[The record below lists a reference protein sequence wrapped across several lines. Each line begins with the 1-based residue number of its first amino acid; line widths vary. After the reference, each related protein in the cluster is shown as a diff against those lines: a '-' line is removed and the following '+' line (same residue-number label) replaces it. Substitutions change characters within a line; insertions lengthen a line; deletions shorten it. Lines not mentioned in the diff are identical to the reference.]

1 MASAPTVTSIRTD
14 RYECLRRSMRMI
26 KIECKNCIIILSSAQ
41 HHWHIARFKLLAFAL
56 AETNGSGRV
65 GTLQLVRCAVA
76 TNTIEI
82 EEDELVV
89 VHTLHHSVEATV
101 VEREA

>member
-1 MASAPTVTSIRTD
+1 MASAPTDTSIRVD
-14 RYECLRRSMRMI
+14 RYECLRRSMRMT

-41 HHWHIARFKLLAFAL
+41 HHWCIAYLKLLALAL
-56 AETNGSGRV
+56 AEANGSGRV